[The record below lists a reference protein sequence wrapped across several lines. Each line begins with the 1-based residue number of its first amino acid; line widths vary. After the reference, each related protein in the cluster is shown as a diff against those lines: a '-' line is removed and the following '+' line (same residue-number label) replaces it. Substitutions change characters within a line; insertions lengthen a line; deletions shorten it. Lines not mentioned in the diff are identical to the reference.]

1 MSIRVIVPLLAG
13 AASLLST
20 AVVLAQV
27 PVQLPPQGPPAPP
40 APPAASGG
48 SITQSTWA
56 WQRTEYSDGTTV
68 TAANPNNYTV
78 TFHGDYTVPFPAS
91 GLAVIMADCNTAS
104 ATYTLDGA
112 SLTFGPAAT
121 SLVACPPGSQDTV
134 FLRDLSQTATY
145 VFDGDQLVLNLR
157 FDSGNMIFS
166 PLPPPSLTGVTWR
179 VTGVNNGRQAVAS
192 VVSGTQLTVIFGTD
206 GRVSGDTGCNM
217 YSGPYTL
224 AGSNITIGP
233 LISTRRAC
241 LSDEASA
248 QEQAFLAALEASST
262 YELMGDRLTLRNTDG
277 ATQVTMVR
285 PVN

>member
-1 MSIRVIVPLLAG
+1 MRAIALLLAG
-13 AASLLST
+13 AALLLTTT
-20 AVVLAQV
+20 AGFAQV
-27 PVQLPPQGPPAPP
+27 PVQLPPPPPSPGA
-40 APPAASGG
+40 GD
-48 SITQSTWA
+48 ITQGTWA
-56 WQRTEYSDGTTV
+56 WQRTEYSDGTTL

-78 TFHGDYTVPFPAS
+78 TFRSDGR
-91 GLAVIMADCNTAS
+91 AVIQADCNTAS
-104 ATYTLDGA
+104 ASYTLEGA

-145 VFDGDQLVLNLR
+145 VFNGDQLVLNLR

-179 VTGVNNGRQAVAS
+179 VTGVNNGREAVVS
-192 VVSGTQLTVIFGTD
+192 VVAGTQLTAIFGTD
-206 GRVSGDTGCNM
+206 GRITGDTGCNM

-241 LSDEASA
+241 LSDDANA
-248 QEQAFLAALEASST
+248 QEHAFLTALEASTT
-262 YELMGDRLTLRNTDG
+262 YELVGARLTLRNAEG
-277 ATQVTMVR
+277 AMQVTMVR